1 MTDLTVEFDQG
12 RLAWIEGTKDCPH
25 YATSLAANAWHVG
38 WAYEASRPSVYAP
51 ERVWAGLGTLI
62 NVLDAV
68 GHPRASNAPVF
79 KYRVSWN
86 KGIASV
92 KRVI

>member
-1 MTDLTVEFDQG
+1 MTDLMMEFAQG
-12 RLAWIEGTKDCPH
+12 RLAKIEGTKDCPH
-25 YATSLAANAWHVG
+25 YATSLSANAWHVG
-38 WAYEASRPSVYAP
+38 WAYEVARPSVYGP

-68 GHPRASNAPVF
+68 GHPRVSKAPVF
-79 KYRVSWN
+79 KYRAVWN

>member
-1 MTDLTVEFDQG
+1 MTYLTMQFAQG
-12 RLAWIEGTKDCPH
+12 RLAKIEGTKECPH
-25 YATSLAANAWHVG
+25 YATSIAANAWHVG
-38 WAYEASRPSVYAP
+38 WEYEAARPSVYVS

-86 KGIASV
+86 KGVASV

>member
-1 MTDLTVEFDQG
+1 MTDLIVEFDQG
-12 RLAWIEGTKDCPH
+12 RLAWIENVSECPH

-38 WAYEASRPSVYAP
+38 WAYEAARPSVYAP
-51 ERVWAGLGTLI
+51 ERVWAGRGTRI

-68 GHPRASNAPVF
+68 GHPRPSQAHIYG
-79 KYRVSWN
+79 YRVVWN